1 MKRVVAEETITRENA
16 AVAAMGAEMP
26 FEAFYASTAP
36 ALAAFIRRVSGDAST
51 AEDVLQETYLRFLR
65 ARHAGRALG
74 EMRSYLYRT
83 ATTII
88 YDQWRRPR
96 REERELDAHH
106 AVEAQAGDPALRIDI
121 ARAFSQLVPRER
133 ALLWLAYVEG
143 SDHAEIAAS
152 LGLSRISVRVLLF
165 RARAKLARIL
175 RASGFEKG
183 VIS

>member
-1 MKRVVAEETITRENA
+1 MKPVVAEETLARESA
-16 AVAAMGAEMP
+16 AVAAAGGEMP

-83 ATTII
+83 ATTIV

-96 REERELDAHH
+96 REERELDA
-106 AVEAQAGDPALRIDI
+106 EAQAGDPVLRIDM
-121 ARAFSQLVPRER
+121 ARAFSRLVPRER

-143 SDHAEIAAS
+143 SDHAEIAAA
-152 LGLSRISVRVLLF
+152 LGLTRLSVRVLLF
-165 RARAKLARIL
+165 RARAKLARMM

>member
-1 MKRVVAEETITRENA
+1 VKPVVAEETITRESA
-16 AVAAMGAEMP
+16 AVAAVGAEMP

-36 ALAAFIRRVSGDAST
+36 ALAAFIRRVSGNASG

-83 ATTII
+83 ATTIV

-96 REERELDAHH
+96 REEHELDA
-106 AVEAQAGDPALRIDI
+106 VEGQAGDPALRIDM

-143 SDHAEIAAS
+143 SDHAEIAAA
-152 LGLSRISVRVLLF
+152 LGLTRLSVRVLLF

>member
-1 MKRVVAEETITRENA
+1 VVAEDTIARETA
-16 AVAAMGAEMP
+16 AVATVGGELP

-36 ALAAFIRRVSGDAST
+36 ALAAFIRRVSGDASAT
-51 AEDVLQETYLRFLR
+51 EDILQETYLRFLR
-65 ARHAGRALG
+65 TRHTGRALG

-83 ATTII
+83 ATTIV

-96 REERELDAHH
+96 REERELDAQH
-106 AVEAQAGDPALRIDI
+106 AIEGQADDPALRMDM
-121 ARAFSQLVPRER
+121 AGAFSQLVPRER

-143 SDHAEIAAS
+143 SDHAEIAAA
-152 LGLSRISVRVLLF
+152 LGLTRLSVRVLLF

-175 RASGFEKG
+175 RSSGFEKG

>member
-1 MKRVVAEETITRENA
+1 MKTVVAEETIARETA
-16 AVAAMGAEMP
+16 AVAALGGEMP

-36 ALAAFIRRVSGDAST
+36 ALAAFIRRVSGDASA

-65 ARHAGRALG
+65 AHHSGRAPG

-96 REERELDAHH
+96 REAGDA
-106 AVEAQAGDPALRIDI
+106 EAAGQTSDPALRVDM
-121 ARAFSQLVPRER
+121 AMAFSQMVPRDR

-165 RARAKLARIL
+165 RARKKLARIL
-175 RASGFEKG
+175 RAGGFERG

>member
-1 MKRVVAEETITRENA
+1 VVAEEAITRE
-16 AVAAMGAEMP
+16 AVAVTAAGAEMP

-36 ALAAFIRRVSGDAST
+36 ALAAFIRRVSGNAT
-51 AEDVLQETYLRFLR
+51 AADDVLQETYLRFLR
-65 ARHAGRALG
+65 ARHAGRALS

-88 YDQWRRPR
+88 CDQWRRPR
-96 REERELDAHH
+96 REALELDAQH
-106 AVEAQAGDPALRIDI
+106 AIEGHAADSALRVDV
-121 ARAFSQLVPRER
+121 AKAFSQLLPRDR

-143 SDHAEIAAS
+143 SDHAEIAAA

-175 RASGFEKG
+175 RARGFDQG
-183 VIS
+183 VVS

>member
-1 MKRVVAEETITRENA
+1 VKPVVAEETIPRESA
-16 AVAAMGAEMP
+16 AVAAVGGEMP

-36 ALAAFIRRVSGDAST
+36 ALAAFIRRVSGNAST

-88 YDQWRRPR
+88 HDQWRRPQR
-96 REERELDAHH
+96 AEREM
-106 AVEAQAGDPALRIDI
+106 EAAGQAGDPALRIDM

-175 RASGFEKG
+175 RAGGFEKG

>member
-1 MKRVVAEETITRENA
+1 VKRVVAEETITRENA
-16 AVAAMGAEMP
+16 AVAAMEAEMP

-36 ALAAFIRRVSGDAST
+36 ALAAFIRRVSGNASM

-65 ARHAGRALG
+65 TRHAGRALG

-83 ATTII
+83 ATTIVC
-88 YDQWRRPR
+88 DQWRRPR
-96 REERELDAHH
+96 HEERGL
-106 AVEAQAGDPALRIDI
+106 EAAEQAGDPVLRVDM

-143 SDHAEIAAS
+143 LDHAEIAAA

-175 RASGFEKG
+175 RASGFGEG

>member
-1 MKRVVAEETITRENA
+1 VKPVVAEETIMRESA
-16 AVAAMGAEMP
+16 AVAAAGEMP

-36 ALAAFIRRVSGDAST
+36 ALAAFVRRVSGNAS
-51 AEDVLQETYLRFLR
+51 ASEDILQETYLRFLR

-88 YDQWRRPR
+88 CDQWRRPR
-96 REERELDAHH
+96 HEEREL
-106 AVEAQAGDPALRIDI
+106 EAEGQAGDPALRIDM

-143 SDHAEIAAS
+143 SDHAEIAAA

>member
-1 MKRVVAEETITRENA
+1 MVAEETLARESVAVTA
-16 AVAAMGAEMP
+16 AGGEMP

-36 ALAAFIRRVSGDAST
+36 ALAAFIRRVSGNAST

-65 ARHAGRALG
+65 ARHAGRALS

-83 ATTII
+83 ATTIV

-96 REERELDAHH
+96 REGLELDAQPAIEGH
-106 AVEAQAGDPALRIDI
+106 AAGCVLRVDV
-121 ARAFSQLVPRER
+121 AKAFSQLIPRER

-143 SDHAEIAAS
+143 LDHVEIAAS

-175 RASGFEKG
+175 RAKGFDTG

>member
-1 MKRVVAEETITRENA
+1 VEPVVAEETITRESA
-16 AVAAMGAEMP
+16 AVAAAGGEMP

-36 ALAAFIRRVSGDAST
+36 ALAAFIRRVSGNRSA

-65 ARHAGRALG
+65 ARHAGRALT

-83 ATTII
+83 ATTIL
-88 YDQWRRPR
+88 YDQWRRPQ
-96 REERELDAHH
+96 REERELDPRH
-106 AVEAQAGDPALRIDI
+106 AIDEHAADPALRADM
-121 ARAFSQLVPRER
+121 ARAFTQLVPRER

-143 SDHAEIAAS
+143 LDHAEIAAS

-175 RASGFEKG
+175 RANGFEKG
-183 VIS
+183 VVS

>member
-1 MKRVVAEETITRENA
+1 MVAEETITRETA
-16 AVAAMGAEMP
+16 AVAAMGGEMP

-36 ALAAFIRRVSGDAST
+36 ALAAFIRRVSGDASA
-51 AEDVLQETYLRFLR
+51 AEDVLQETYIRFLR

-96 REERELDAHH
+96 HAERGL
-106 AVEAQAGDPALRIDI
+106 EAAGQAGDPALRIDM

-175 RASGFEKG
+175 RVGGFEKG

>member
-1 MKRVVAEETITRENA
+1 MKPVVAEETITRET
-16 AVAAMGAEMP
+16 AVAAMGGEMP

-51 AEDVLQETYLRFLR
+51 AEDILQETYIRFLR

-83 ATTII
+83 ATTIV

-96 REERELDAHH
+96 H
-106 AVEAQAGDPALRIDI
+106 AEHGLEAAGQAGDPALRIDM

-143 SDHAEIAAS
+143 ADHAEIAAS

-175 RASGFEKG
+175 RASGIEKG

>member
-1 MKRVVAEETITRENA
+1 VVAEETITRETA
-16 AVAAMGAEMP
+16 AVAAAGGELP

-51 AEDVLQETYLRFLR
+51 AEDILQETYLRFLR
-65 ARHAGRALG
+65 VRHAGRALG

-96 REERELDAHH
+96 HEQRQFEA
-106 AVEAQAGDPALRIDI
+106 EAQACDPVLRIDM
-121 ARAFSQLVPRER
+121 ARAFSQLVPRDR

-143 SDHAEIAAS
+143 SDHAEIAAA
-152 LGLSRISVRVLLF
+152 LGLTRLSVRVLLF
-165 RARAKLARIL
+165 RARAKLARIM
-175 RASGFEKG
+175 RASGCDKG